1 MSSSF
6 RPQGLQH
13 TRLPCPSP
21 SPRVCT
27 NSCSLSQWCHP
38 TISSS
43 VFPFS
48 SCLPS
53 FPSVRVFSDE
63 SALHIRWS
71 KYWSFSFSISSSN
84 EDLRLISFRKD
95 WLDLLSVQGTLKS
108 LLQHHSSKT
117 STLQHSPFF
126 YCPSLTSVHDYWKN
140 HTFDYAN
147 LCREW
152 NKNMHINE
160 PSNIAQQKLGL
171 VLSEKEC
178 KSRKS
183 RNTWS
188 NRQIWP

>member
-1 MSSSF
+1 MRPLIPTLESCDEKGICCCLVSQQCPTL

-108 LLQHHSSKT
+108 LLQHHSSKASIFWHSAFFT
-117 STLQHSPFF
+117 VQLSHPYCLAISLLGIYITLF
-126 YCPSLTSVHDYWKN
+126 
-140 HTFDYAN
+140 
-147 LCREW
+147 
-152 NKNMHINE
+152 I
-160 PSNIAQQKLGL
+160 KL
-171 VLSEKEC
+171 KEM
-178 KSRKS
+178 
-183 RNTWS
+183 
-188 NRQIWP
+188 